1 MKKRKK
7 NNVPVVIPFLTDV
20 GVGTTDGTGYCCM
33 YSCAINFIILEISDF
48 NSRMASL
55 STAAC
60 LQKSKIRQRKKMR
73 TKLETERT
81 EEGDKVFKGVVE
93 NRKSI

>member
-60 LQKSKIRQRKKMR
+60 LQKSKIRQRKKWGQN
-73 TKLETERT
+73 KEQKEQ
-81 EEGDKVFKGVVE
+81 K
-93 NRKSI
+93 

>member
-20 GVGTTDGTGYCCM
+20 GMGTTDGTGYCCM

-55 STAAC
+55 STAVFVE
-60 LQKSKIRQRKKMR
+60 KSKVRKRNEIKIIS
-73 TKLETERT
+73 RT
-81 EEGDKVFKGVVE
+81 E
-93 NRKSI
+93 I